1 MQPVLTAH
9 ARARMQQRGIA
20 PEALEELLD
29 LGRETF
35 DHRGHATILYFGAE
49 ARRRLGRRRARL
61 YAVLSHDGEVITVG
75 WRRRRIAR
83 S

>member
-1 MQPVLTAH
+1 MEPALTAH

-29 LGRETF
+29 LGREAF
-35 DHRGHATILYFGAE
+35 DHRGHAIIVYFGADE
-49 ARRRLGRRRARL
+49 RRRLGRRRARL
-61 YAVLSHDGEVITVG
+61 YAVLSADGQVITVG